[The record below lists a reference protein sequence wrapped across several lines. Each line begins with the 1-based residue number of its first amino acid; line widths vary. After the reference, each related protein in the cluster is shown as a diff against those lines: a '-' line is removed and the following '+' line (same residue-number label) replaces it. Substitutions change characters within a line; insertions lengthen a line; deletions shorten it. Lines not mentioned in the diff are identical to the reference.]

1 MTRNISTDQRLL
13 FDLIDDAELPA
24 EIGDDELSEE
34 EFSDVLFS
42 AYCTALTMF
51 TRVRALLVM
60 HYLTSDTRRFRAI
73 ELHALGYS
81 SQQIANELDST
92 HTTILR
98 WLKRDLPRR
107 PLWLEEALEE
117 LTEYEPDEL
126 RSELESAEWQCWLGG
141 FRSARTLSVV
151 SREQLTLLD

>member
-1 MTRNISTDQRLL
+1 MSAVRPDQPSIFALL
-13 FDLIDDAELPA
+13 DNADVPD

-60 HYLTSDTRRFRAI
+60 AYLTSDTRRFRAI
-73 ELHALGYS
+73 EMHALGYS

-98 WLKRDLPRR
+98 WMKRDLPRR
-107 PLWLEEALEE
+107 PEWLEEALEE
-117 LTEYEPDEL
+117 LEEYEPDEL
-126 RSELESAEWQCWLGG
+126 RAELEADEWQAWMGG
-141 FRSARTLSVV
+141 FKQRATLPLV